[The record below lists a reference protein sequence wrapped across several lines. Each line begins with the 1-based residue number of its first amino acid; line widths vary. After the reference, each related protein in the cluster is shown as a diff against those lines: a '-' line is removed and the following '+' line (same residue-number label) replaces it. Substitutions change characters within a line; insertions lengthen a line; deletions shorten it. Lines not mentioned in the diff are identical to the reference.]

1 MSEDI
6 ALVKEARL
14 VTLATEINTIKSTT
28 QRIMMQASIEIG
40 KRLAEAKGAVGH
52 GNWESWLSQNVDYSQ
67 RTATNLIKVYE
78 EYGLGQEKIFGEQIN
93 PQALADL
100 TYTQAVAL
108 LGIKNPDERAD
119 FINRNDI
126 GDMSTRELEKAIRE
140 RDEARQEK
148 KAAEEALKA
157 LDQAVETEK
166 EKTQKAE
173 QAAAENIQK
182 IADEQKKA
190 QEAEQKLQLERV
202 ERHRLEDQLKEARQ
216 EAENTIDENPDDGR
230 VQELEEKLA
239 SAKARID
246 KLKKEVAGIKDE
258 NQAEKEKSMIRAELI
273 EQVKFEQTARSWVTM
288 FNTLIDMAG
297 AEVLKNDRK
306 DRLGK
311 LRKAM
316 TMADD
321 ALKEIENECAADS
334 EN

>member
-78 EYGLGQEKIFGEQIN
+78 EYGLGQEKLFGEQIN
-93 PQALADL
+93 PQVLADL

-166 EKTQKAE
+166 EKTQKA
-173 QAAAENIQK
+173 
-182 IADEQKKA
+182 
-190 QEAEQKLQLERV
+190 V
-202 ERHRLEDQLKEARQ
+202 
-216 EAENTIDENPDDGR
+216 
-230 VQELEEKLA
+230 
-239 SAKARID
+239 
-246 KLKKEVAGIKDE
+246 
-258 NQAEKEKSMIRAELI
+258 
-273 EQVKFEQTARSWVTM
+273 RS
-288 FNTLIDMAG
+288 
-297 AEVLKNDRK
+297 
-306 DRLGK
+306 
-311 LRKAM
+311 
-316 TMADD
+316 
-321 ALKEIENECAADS
+321 
-334 EN
+334 